1 MKRSEQLKVAMDAVK
16 EGLSPAHVHAFDLDE
31 LVDALLAQMEQIED
45 RMLVQADNHAC
56 ELIAS
61 TGEDN
66 LAQMRAEG
74 DERYLTERSEVELS
88 VKVHEYE
95 YHDVPIPDPPEP
107 IKLKTPL
114 DVCPVCKGDMG
125 YEYPETGNWIDCKNC
140 EGTGKVPRPQEPEAA
155 QPLPA
160 WEPGDLAWY
169 VDSENFGMLVKLSWS
184 WNENYCGWV
193 TAHNGQIVHSRDLT
207 IPTASQLAGNIGED
221 ADGKPIRVIVSEG
234 KNIIIFHYGA
244 DTKLF
249 YTDTEMQM
257 ASAIC
262 KAFSIHIL
270 AWSQIERM
278 YGGNVPRLTEGA
290 E

>member
-45 RMLVQADNHAC
+45 RMLIQADNHAC

-155 QPLPA
+155 QPQLD

-184 WNENYCGWV
+184 WNENYCGWA
-193 TAHNGQIVHSRDLT
+193 THNGQIVHSRDLT
-207 IPTASQLAGNIGED
+207 IPTAEQLAGSIGED
-221 ADGKPIRVIVSEG
+221 ADGKPIRVIAWENEHSG
-234 KNIIIFHYGA
+234 IY
-244 DTKLF
+244 
-249 YTDTEMQM
+249 
-257 ASAIC
+257 
-262 KAFSIHIL
+262 IHIL